1 MNYKLKVDTGNID
14 KVVLKLSQHGE
25 DITIRNVLRS
35 TGIIYIKTQFIN
47 EVKLINE
54 IINIEKERFFP
65 QFLFF

>member
-25 DITIRNVLRS
+25 GITIRNVLRS

-47 EVKLINE
+47 EVKSINE
-54 IINIEKERFFP
+54 IVNIEKERFFP